1 MKHVCQILDFD
12 ARLQKFIHCK
22 HKTINYHCTLYR
34 SQTERKTKQN
44 KKQTKKILWR
54 HRRVVAV
61 VISVFFLYNHQQRL
75 NERTTRRTPMLEQH
89 TNASPW

>member
-1 MKHVCQILDFD
+1 MIIMKLVCQILDFD
-12 ARLQKFIHCK
+12 ARLQKFINK
-22 HKTINYHCTLYR
+22 K
-34 SQTERKTKQN
+34 RKTKQTKN
-44 KKQTKKILWR
+44 KQKKILWR